1 MIGPSKLFSLVW
13 MQTSLK
19 ILLCK
24 PFSNLTSRKCLNVFP
39 SHCLAVHLDSTALF
53 VSFDPNYVLL
63 SILRVVME
71 ATLTWV
77 EDHLLLQHSL
87 WGQSSKNL
95 KITVA
100 VLYLYQLSGIVIHQ
114 STKFWFMSLWS
125 FIPSTLPCACHS
137 EPIKTVTWVLKYF
150 CLVIND

>member
-1 MIGPSKLFSLVW
+1 M
-13 MQTSLK
+13 
-19 ILLCK
+19 
-24 PFSNLTSRKCLNVFP
+24 NVFP

-63 SILRVVME
+63 SILRAVME

-87 WGQSSKNL
+87 WGQRSKNL

-100 VLYLYQLSGIVIHQ
+100 VIYLYQLSGIVIHQ
-114 STKFWFMSLWS
+114 STKF
-125 FIPSTLPCACHS
+125 
-137 EPIKTVTWVLKYF
+137 
-150 CLVIND
+150 